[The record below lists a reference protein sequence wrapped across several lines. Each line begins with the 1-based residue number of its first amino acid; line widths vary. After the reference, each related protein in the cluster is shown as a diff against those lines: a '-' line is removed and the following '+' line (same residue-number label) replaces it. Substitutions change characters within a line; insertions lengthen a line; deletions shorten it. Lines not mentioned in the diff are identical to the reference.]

1 MKKEITLKVKPGQWG
16 ELAKVAEDIRAQEK
30 TLWSGGKMGEYAMAL
45 SLNGY
50 ADRIEIALGI
60 QPRPK
65 TYYTPPAALDVIAG
79 DRPLDAVMMNPPFAG
94 LNPQTKTT
102 KKEDNMP
109 TKLSAFLIAL
119 HSHELNIIEGDFW
132 EDDDQILAVAIAYQL
147 YTQLEQRNYTLG
159 RIADALEKLARKE
172 AK

>member
-16 ELAKVAEDIRAQEK
+16 ELAKIAEDIRAQEK

-79 DRPLDAVMMNPPFAG
+79 DRPLDAVMMNPPFAEEKPLYAENLRKAG
-94 LNPQTKTT
+94 IRSGCFAYLFAALIVCALLAAIPLL
-102 KKEDNMP
+102 MV
-109 TKLSAFLIAL
+109 FLGWL
-119 HSHELNIIEGDFW
+119 TG
-132 EDDDQILAVAIAYQL
+132 
-147 YTQLEQRNYTLG
+147 G
-159 RIADALEKLARKE
+159 